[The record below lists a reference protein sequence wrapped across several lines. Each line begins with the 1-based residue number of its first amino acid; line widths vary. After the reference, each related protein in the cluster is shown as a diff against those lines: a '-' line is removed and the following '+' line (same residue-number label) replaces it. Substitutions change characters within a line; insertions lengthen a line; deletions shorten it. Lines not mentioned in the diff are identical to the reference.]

1 MKRRVPNSV
10 ITFVCALLMSLTAF
24 GQVSSSI
31 SGTVRDPNG
40 EVVSGASVVVKNAA
54 TGAEFKATSSGSGA
68 YIAPSLGSGTYTVT
82 VSATGF
88 KQVVVQ
94 AVKLD
99 AGVPST
105 VNVTL
110 EVGAPSES
118 VVVQGGGEV
127 VQAQTANISTT
138 LQVKQIASLPLQ
150 SRDTMYFL
158 VLLPGANT
166 PAGPRNTTIN
176 GLPVSTLNVTIDGL
190 NTQDNTLKSTDGF
203 FSYISPRLDA
213 VEEVTVSTATP
224 GAESAGQGAVQI
236 KFVTRGGNNEFHG
249 SAYHYL
255 RNPWFNSNYWFTN
268 RDGAPI
274 HKDTGQVCTTADYDP
289 EKCKAARD
297 RVKLNQPGFR
307 VGGPIIVPKLFN
319 GRNKAFFF
327 INYEEFRQP
336 GQVTRQ
342 RTILNPLTQT
352 GVFQYNVTV
361 GGQTQVRS
369 VNLLELAAR
378 NGQTATIDPTIS
390 KLLSDIRDSTTK
402 AGAVQQLTDPNLMR
416 FTFANNAAQKR
427 YYPTARLDFNLTD
440 KHRLEYVYWYQKYS
454 SNPDTLN
461 ATDPAFP
468 GFPNSG
474 SQISNRFATTATLRS
489 TLTPTLVNEFRFGFN
504 GGTVLFRPELNS
516 GQFTQ
521 SVANQMGF
529 NLGISAAG
537 ISNATVT
544 TAPSRRNAPLKDF
557 SDTLTWTRGAHSMS
571 FGGQFTQVNL
581 WMLNQ
586 TVVPSIGFSVN
597 TNDPA
602 NAMFVTANFPG
613 AAAADVTRAANIYAV
628 LTGRVTSIG
637 ANARLDEETGKYTY
651 LGAGIQRARQRELGL
666 FAQDS
671 WRMRPN
677 LTLNYGLR
685 WELQLPFIAL
695 NGSYSKVSVEDLFG
709 VSGPGNLFK
718 PGTLTGRVTQF
729 VQYKDG
735 ERAYNP
741 DYKNFAPSFG
751 FAWSLNAK
759 SGWLKNILGD
769 GGRTVLRGGYSIAYN
784 RNGIGDFSGELGA
797 NPGLAITTN
806 RDLAIGN
813 LVTNQGADRLPV
825 LLRETNRL
833 GPPAFPTTPTYP
845 FTGAV
850 TDAAA
855 IFDPDID
862 VPYSQSWTFG
872 IQREISKDMAIE
884 VRYVGTR
891 NLKGWTNYDFNDV
904 EQNILE
910 NGVLNEF
917 KLAQANLRANIAA
930 GRGATF
936 RYAGPGT
943 GTSPLPITLAYFSGT
958 PAAQAGNQALYTSSN
973 FASSTF
979 VNQLALLNPVPLTY
993 AANLHSDATRRANA
1007 LKAGLP
1013 ANFFLANP
1021 DLRGGVNLFSNGG
1034 YTRYDSMQVELRRRL
1049 SKGLLVQASYVFAK
1063 GFSSSRD
1070 SFRAQRVNTLSG
1082 VLTHAFK
1089 VNWVYE
1095 LPFGKGKP
1103 LFGNAGGLM
1112 DRLIGGWE
1120 FDGTGRVQS
1129 GQLLNFGNVTLV
1141 NMTRKEL
1148 RDLFGVYFDDANKV
1162 IYSLPKDIIDNT
1174 IRAFSTSATSATG
1187 YGASGPPTGRYL
1199 APANGPN
1206 CLQVIPGQCAPR
1218 DLYVNGPMFT
1228 RFDLSLVKRVRFT
1241 ERINF
1246 ELRAEFLNA
1255 FNNINFFGVAQT
1267 GTAATI
1273 NQITSS
1279 YRDVNNTQDPGG
1291 RLGQIVMRINF

>member
-1 MKRRVPNSV
+1 
-10 ITFVCALLMSLTAF
+10 
-24 GQVSSSI
+24 
-31 SGTVRDPNG
+31 
-40 EVVSGASVVVKNAA
+40 VVVKNNA
-54 TGAEFKATSSGSGA
+54 TTAESKAVTASNGTFSIPA
-68 YIAPSLGSGTYTVT
+68 LNAGTYTVT
-82 VSATGF
+82 ISATGF
-88 KQVVVQ
+88 KQAVVND
-94 AVKLD
+94 VKLD
-99 AGVPST
+99 AGVPGS
-105 VNVTL
+105 VRVSL
-110 EVGAPSES
+110 EVGAPNES

-127 VQAQTANISTT
+127 VQTQTANISTT

-176 GLPVSTLNVTIDGL
+176 GLPVGTLNITIDGL

-213 VEEVTVSTATP
+213 IEEVTVSTATP

-236 KFVTRGGNNEFHG
+236 RFVTRGGNNEFHG
-249 SAYHYL
+249 SVYHYL

-268 RDGAPI
+268 RDGAQI
-274 HKDTGQVCTTADYDP
+274 NKETGQVCTAADYDP

-297 RVKLNQPGFR
+297 QVKLNQPGFR
-307 VGGPIIVPKLFN
+307 VGGPIVVPKLFN

-327 INYEEFRQP
+327 VNYEEFRLP
-336 GQVTRQ
+336 SQVTRQ
-342 RTILNPLTQT
+342 RTVLNPLTQT

-361 GGQTQVRS
+361 GGQTQVRQ
-369 VNLLELAAR
+369 VDLLALAAR
-378 NGQTATIDPTIS
+378 NGQTATIDPVIG
-390 KLLSDIRDSTTK
+390 KLLADIRTATTK
-402 AGAVQQLTDPNLMR
+402 AGAIQQLTDPNLQR
-416 FTFANNAAQKR
+416 YTFTNNAAQTR
-427 YYPTARLDFNLTD
+427 YYPTLRLDFNLTD
-440 KHRLEYVYWYQKYS
+440 KHRLEYVYWYQKYN

-461 ATDPAFP
+461 GTDPAFP
-468 GFPNSG
+468 GFPNFG
-474 SQISNRFATTATLRS
+474 GQVSNRFANTMTLRS
-489 TLTPTLVNEFRFGFN
+489 TLTPTLVNEARYGYN

-529 NLGISAAG
+529 SLGISAAG
-537 ISNATVT
+537 ITNATVT

-557 SDTLTWTRGAHSMS
+557 SDTLTWTRGAHSLS

-581 WMLNQ
+581 WLLNQ
-586 TVVPSIGFSVN
+586 TVVPTIGFGVN

-602 NAMFVTANFPG
+602 NAMFSGTAGAANFPG
-613 AAAADVTRAANIYAV
+613 AAAADITRAANIYAV
-628 LTGRVTSIG
+628 LTGRVTSIA
-637 ANARLDEETGKYTY
+637 ANAGLDEKTGKYVY
-651 LGAGIQRARQRELGL
+651 LGNRVQRARQREMGI

-671 WRMRPN
+671 WRARPN

-685 WELQLPFIAL
+685 WEVQFPFIAL
-695 NGSYSKVSVEDLFG
+695 NGSYSKTTVEGLFG

-718 PGTLTGRVTQF
+718 PGTLTGSVTEF
-729 VQYKDG
+729 VQYKNG

-741 DYKNFAPSFG
+741 DYTNFAPSFG
-751 FAWSLNAK
+751 FAWSPKFN
-759 SGWLKNILGD
+759 SGWLRRLAGET
-769 GGRTVLRGGYSIAYN
+769 GQTVVRGGYSIAYN
-784 RNGIGDFSGELGA
+784 RNGIGDFSGDLGV
-797 NPGLAITTN
+797 NPGVTITAN
-806 RDLAIGN
+806 RDLSIGN
-813 LVTNQGADRLPV
+813 LVGGSLGSLPL

-833 GPPAFPTTPTYP
+833 GPPVIPSAPTYP
-845 FTGAV
+845 FRGQV
-850 TDAAA
+850 TDAAV
-855 IFDPDID
+855 IFDPNIK

-872 IQREISKDMAIE
+872 IQREISKDMAVE

-891 NLKGWTNYDFNDV
+891 NLKGWSEYNFNSV
-904 EQNILE
+904 EDNILE
-910 NGVLNEF
+910 NGLLNEF

-930 GRGATF
+930 GRGGTF
-936 RYAGPGT
+936 RYFGPGT
-943 GTSPLPITLAYFSGT
+943 GTAPLPITLAYFSGT

-973 FASSTF
+973 FTSATF
-979 VNQLALLNPVPLTY
+979 VNPLALYNPAPLTY
-993 AANLHSDATRRANA
+993 AASLHSDATRRNNA
-1007 LKAGLP
+1007 LRAGLP
-1013 ANFFLANP
+1013 ANFFLTNP
-1021 DLRGGVNLFSNGG
+1021 DLRGGVRLESNSG

-1049 SKGLLVQASYVFAK
+1049 SKGLLVQSNYTFAK

-1070 SFRAQRVNTLSG
+1070 SFRVPRINTLSN

-1095 LPFGKGKP
+1095 LPFGKGKM
-1103 LFGNAGGLM
+1103 LFGNAGGLF
-1112 DRLIGGWE
+1112 DRVIGGWE

-1129 GQLLNFGNVTLV
+1129 GQLLNFGNVTPV
-1141 NMTRKEL
+1141 GMTQKEL
-1148 RDLFGVYFDDANKV
+1148 RDLFGVYFDHANKI

-1174 IRAFSTSATSATG
+1174 IRAFSTSATSTTG

-1206 CLQVIPGQCAPR
+1206 CLQVVPGQCAPR

-1228 RFDLSLVKRVRFT
+1228 RFDLSLVKRIRFR
-1241 ERINF
+1241 EQFNF

-1255 FNNINFFGVAQT
+1255 FNHINFFGVAQT